1 MMQTKMIYCYLDDM
15 FHGCLY
21 LGILYVQ
28 SNRGREAY
36 SFEWSSDSLE
46 KGPQLP
52 FLNPHLCAGICVR
65 QCAGDHLFGLFS
77 DCCPD
82 YWGRLLMRRWKGIQ
96 ARQEGCHP
104 ANLLESDFLLGVHDE
119 ARMGALRFKL
129 DPKGPF
135 LADEAAL
142 AAPPW
147 TELRNLQEAS
157 LHFENDEGD
166 EAQWLSLLLAP
177 GSSLGGTRPK
187 ATVKDEKGDLW
198 IAKFPSH
205 RDYEDVGAWEMVAHD
220 LAAHCNL
227 HVPEAKALQIAKDG
241 TTFLVRR
248 FDRQQGKRI
257 HMTSAMTLLDKTQ
270 KAHEASYL
278 DIADWL
284 SANGA
289 SPRKDLAELWRR
301 MVFNI
306 LISNTDDHLR
316 NHSFLL
322 CEDGW
327 HLAPLYDVNPNPIG
341 EYLSLG
347 ITEEDSALDIQL
359 AMDTA
364 EFYQLSSQDA
374 TKTIAAM
381 ATIIQR
387 DWKDLARK
395 YKISERSI
403 ERMEP
408 AFQIAKELKT
418 TTAL

>member
-1 MMQTKMIYCYLDDM
+1 M
-15 FHGCLY
+15 
-21 LGILYVQ
+21 
-28 SNRGREAY
+28 
-36 SFEWSSDSLE
+36 
-46 KGPQLP
+46 
-52 FLNPHLCAGICVR
+52 
-65 QCAGDHLFGLFS
+65 
-77 DCCPD
+77 
-82 YWGRLLMRRWKGIQ
+82 
-96 ARQEGCHP
+96 
-104 ANLLESDFLLGVHDE
+104 
-119 ARMGALRFKL
+119 
-129 DPKGPF
+129 
-135 LADEAAL
+135 
-142 AAPPW
+142 
-147 TELRNLQEAS
+147 
-157 LHFENDEGD
+157 
-166 EAQWLSLLLAP
+166 
-177 GSSLGGTRPK
+177 
-187 ATVKDEKGDLW
+187 
-198 IAKFPSH
+198 
-205 RDYEDVGAWEMVAHD
+205 
-220 LAAHCNL
+220 
-227 HVPEAKALQIAKDG
+227 
-241 TTFLVRR
+241 TFLVRR

-257 HMTSAMTLLDKTQ
+257 HMTSAMALLDKTQ

-289 SPRKDLAELWRR
+289 SPRQDLAELWRR

-341 EYLSLG
+341 KYLSLG
-347 ITEEDSALDIQL
+347 ITEEDSALGIQL

-374 TKTIAAM
+374 AKTIAAM
-381 ATIIQR
+381 ATIIQQ